1 MIIYNCS
8 KRNRR
13 GDKKMRKL
21 YVVKT
26 FGQYHIFNTEE
37 ARCEFIKTLP
47 DWEAKHAE
55 TYEVGGGEK

>member
-1 MIIYNCS
+1 
-8 KRNRR
+8 
-13 GDKKMRKL
+13 MRKL

-26 FGQYHIFNTEE
+26 FGRYHIFNTEE